1 MKRSSYPMS
10 YAQNAYAKTAIT
22 GTSQRELEAAALM
35 KAAIRMKTVQ
45 DQWDTDR
52 SDLDAALAYNRKLWT
67 ILSTSATDTK
77 SPLPA
82 DLQRNI
88 ALIAIFI
95 FNRSLDII
103 MEPKR
108 EDLDVLIEINRN
120 IAAGLKII
128 PQAAA

>member
-1 MKRSSYPMS
+1 
-10 YAQNAYAKTAIT
+10 
-22 GTSQRELEAAALM
+22 M
-35 KAAIRMKTVQ
+35 KAAIRMKAVQ

-67 ILSTSATDTK
+67 ILSTSATDTE

-120 IAAGLKII
+120 IAAGLKIM

>member
-1 MKRSSYPMS
+1 MS
-10 YAQNAYAKTAIT
+10 YAQNTYAKTAIT
-22 GTSQRELEAAALM
+22 GTSQRELEAAALV
-35 KAAIRMKTVQ
+35 KAAIRMKAVQ
-45 DQWDTDR
+45 EQWDSDR
-52 SDLDAALAYNRKLWT
+52 SDLDGALAYNRKLWT
-67 ILSTSATDTK
+67 ILSTSATDAE
-77 SPLPA
+77 SQLPSEI
-82 DLQRNI
+82 QRNI

-103 MEPKR
+103 VEPKR

>member
-1 MKRSSYPMS
+1 MS
-10 YAQNAYAKTAIT
+10 YAQNTYAKTAIT

-35 KAAIRMKTVQ
+35 KAAIRMKAVQ
-45 DQWDTDR
+45 EQWDSDR
-52 SDLDAALAYNRKLWT
+52 SDLDGALAYNRKLWT
-67 ILSTSATDTK
+67 ILSTSATDAE
-77 SPLPA
+77 SQLPSEI
-82 DLQRNI
+82 QRNI

-103 MEPKR
+103 VEPKR

>member
-1 MKRSSYPMS
+1 MS
-10 YAQNAYAKTAIT
+10 YAQNAYAKTAMT

-35 KAAIRMKTVQ
+35 KAATRLKSLQ

-52 SDLDAALAYNRKLWT
+52 SDLDAALAFNRKLWT
-67 ILSTSATDTK
+67 ILSTSATESD
-77 SPLPA
+77 SPLPP

-95 FNRSLDII
+95 FNRSLDMIL
-103 MEPKR
+103 EPKR
-108 EDLDVLIEINRN
+108 EDLNVLIEINRN
-120 IAAGLKII
+120 IAAGLKMT